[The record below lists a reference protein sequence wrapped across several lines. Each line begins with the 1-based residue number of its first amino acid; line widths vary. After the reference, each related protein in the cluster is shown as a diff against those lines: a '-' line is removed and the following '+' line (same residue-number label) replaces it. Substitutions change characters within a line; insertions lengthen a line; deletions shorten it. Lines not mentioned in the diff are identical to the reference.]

1 MFKKI
6 KPIIKQI
13 KKKIKSPIVTYEKE
27 GHTYHMSIMN
37 PFRDFSVS
45 NIRTGYQLFHK
56 KINAIYKKDPTAKL
70 DVTSWMF
77 VSYPKLISKY
87 NLEYDAHKLDLF
99 TKSLKKRGIVKII
112 YCNGLDVAKV
122 KLTSGETKNIILR
135 DLPTFILNLGDIKTR
150 AKLKELKIIN

>member
-6 KPIIKQI
+6 KPIIKKI
-13 KKKIKSPIVTYEKE
+13 KKKLKSPIITYEKE

-37 PFRDFSVS
+37 PLRDFSVS

-56 KINAIYKKDPTAKL
+56 KINTIYKKDPIAKL
-70 DVTSWMF
+70 NVTSWIF
-77 VSYPKLISKY
+77 VSYPKLIQKY
-87 NLEYDAHKLDLF
+87 NLEFDSHKLDLF
-99 TKSLKKRGIVKII
+99 AKNLKEKGIVKII

-122 KLTSGETKNIILR
+122 KLKTGETTSIVLK
-135 DLPTFILNLGDIKTR
+135 DLPNFILDLGNPKTK

>member
-13 KKKIKSPIVTYEKE
+13 KKKLRSPIVTYEKE

-37 PFRDFSVS
+37 PLRDFSVS
-45 NIRTGYQLFHK
+45 NIRTGYQIFHK
-56 KINAIYKKDPTAKL
+56 KINTIYKKDPVAKL

-77 VSYPKLISKY
+77 VSYPKLIHKY
-87 NLEYDAHKLDLF
+87 NLEFDVHKLDLF
-99 TKSLKKRGIVKII
+99 TKSLKEKGIVKII

-122 KLTSGETKNIILR
+122 KLKNGETTSIVLKG
-135 DLPTFILNLGDIKTR
+135 LPTFILNLGDIKTR
-150 AKLKELKIIN
+150 NKLKELKIIN

>member
-13 KKKIKSPIVTYEKE
+13 KKKLRSPIVTYEKE

-37 PFRDFSVS
+37 PLRDFSVS
-45 NIRTGYQLFHK
+45 NIRTGYQIFHK
-56 KINAIYKKDPTAKL
+56 KINTIYKKDPVAKL

-77 VSYPKLISKY
+77 VSYPKLIHKY
-87 NLEYDAHKLDLF
+87 NLEFDVHKLDLF
-99 TKSLKKRGIVKII
+99 TKSLKEKGIVKII

-122 KLTSGETKNIILR
+122 KLKNGETTSIVLK

-150 AKLKELKIIN
+150 NKLKELKIIN